1 MTRSRQ
7 ITGLALWTFFII
19 ICLSQSLT
27 LQYRKQLS
35 LYDDPLD
42 FFVYRKAQQVF
53 KQRLQEY
60 QIKRFLNKK

>member
-1 MTRSRQ
+1 
-7 ITGLALWTFFII
+7 
-19 ICLSQSLT
+19 
-27 LQYRKQLS
+27 LS

-42 FFVYRKAQQVF
+42 FFMYRKAQKVF